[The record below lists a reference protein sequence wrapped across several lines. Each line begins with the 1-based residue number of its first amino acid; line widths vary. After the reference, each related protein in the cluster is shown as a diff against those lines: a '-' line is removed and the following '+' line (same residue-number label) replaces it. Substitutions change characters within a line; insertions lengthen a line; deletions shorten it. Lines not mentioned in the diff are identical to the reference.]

1 MKGALNCIDPVFY
14 RYTYIVNIFGGIKD
28 GPEGCPKTSAVC
40 RKSKLGDEVL
50 ALAPVSSQK
59 VSGKFSGG
67 FFIQYIISCRQERF
81 LAVSSRSKPT
91 THALC
96 RGVVL
101 GLTSLPHEGNARLY
115 NLL

>member
-1 MKGALNCIDPVFY
+1 MCERDVKCINPFFY

-50 ALAPVSSQK
+50 ALAPISSQK

-67 FFIQYIISCRQERF
+67 FFIHYIFSYRQER
-81 LAVSSRSKPT
+81 LPPVS
-91 THALC
+91 ADLM
-96 RGVVL
+96 
-101 GLTSLPHEGNARLY
+101 LPHMHHGGTQSLD
-115 NLL
+115 

>member
-59 VSGKFSGG
+59 VSGKFSGAFSFSILFHVG
-67 FFIQYIISCRQERF
+67 RKDF
-81 LAVSSRSKPT
+81 
-91 THALC
+91 
-96 RGVVL
+96 
-101 GLTSLPHEGNARLY
+101 
-115 NLL
+115 